1 MNQTNKEALDL
12 YKQGMLE
19 KDTYLRNKAF
29 NSAVE
34 KLLDNPEDSTEY
46 DMLMSDSLAQLG
58 QYPLALY
65 YDLKAL
71 KDDPDNQAIRT
82 RMEEVIKAGNL
93 PATLPDAETF
103 GPSALSIAI
112 VFGCMC
118 LALSAW
124 IVLKKNQLKKVA
136 LATSGFLFLFLL
148 YDIALLFRSPIL
160 AVIVHAEKLFQAPE
174 ENAKN
179 SIQTPLPAG
188 VIVIV
193 LDVDKNGSWIKV
205 RTKEGAMGYVP
216 EKSIR
221 LVD

>member
-1 MNQTNKEALDL
+1 MNQAHKEALDL
-12 YKQGMLE
+12 YKQGLLE

-29 NSAVE
+29 NSVVE
-34 KLLDNPEDSTEY
+34 KLLNNPEDSTAY
-46 DMLMSDSLAQLG
+46 DVLMGDSLAQLG
-58 QYPLALY
+58 QFPLALY
-65 YDLKAL
+65 FDLKAL
-71 KDDPDNQAIRT
+71 KDDPENQEIRT
-82 RMEEVIKAGNL
+82 RIEEVIKAGNL
-93 PATLPDAETF
+93 PATVPDPEAF

-124 IVLKKNQLKKVA
+124 ILLKKNQLKKVA
-136 LATSGFLFLFLL
+136 LATSAFLFLFLL
-148 YDIALLFRSPIL
+148 YDITLLFRSPIL
-160 AVIVHAEKLFQAPE
+160 AVVVNSERLFQAPE

-188 VIVIV
+188 VIVTV
-193 LDVDKNGSWIKV
+193 LEVEKNGAWLKIK
-205 RTKEGAMGYVP
+205 TKEGAMGYIP